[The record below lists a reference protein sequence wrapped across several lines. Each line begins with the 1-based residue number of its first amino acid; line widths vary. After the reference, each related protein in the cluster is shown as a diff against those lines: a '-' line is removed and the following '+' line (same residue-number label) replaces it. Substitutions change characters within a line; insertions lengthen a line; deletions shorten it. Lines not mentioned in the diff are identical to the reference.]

1 MFVLINAHHNNTVVM
16 SDECEYCS
24 VCRYNHSE
32 GRKHVYVK
40 SHQQKLST
48 LLNKFSEKV
57 QLAKRC
63 VLKPSVLEGELEPD
77 SQVWCYCCEKDV
89 PRHTT
94 TGDITVQWGGLIQHL
109 ASSGHHK
116 CTRRY
121 WWLHHADHEK
131 LQNFLIHRIE
141 LSRYTEVMKEEVKK
155 VEVRI
160 EAKQERAMMAGLV
173 RKQTLQQTAMSE
185 RKVMKRYTWH
195 ITSPAI
201 TSSSSSSSKAHGNV
215 HTGAT
220 PPWLMQ
226 DDCDKE
232 DDNDVKEPNCKRMCI
247 IGPSEEQFK
256 QHREHVIRS
265 KLNPNRVGA
274 NFYQEKLS
282 MAGDSWLPSFGG
294 VWNYGPRSKHKKV
307 QSKSSGHKNTN
318 SSVNGHVSASNH
330 VVKPYVRRR
339 PS

>member
-1 MFVLINAHHNNTVVM
+1 M

-40 SHQQKLST
+40 SHQKKLSVI
-48 LLNKFSEKV
+48 LNKFGEKV

-63 VLKPSVLEGELEPD
+63 VVKPSVLEGELEPD

-94 TGDITVQWGGLIQHL
+94 TGDITVQWGGLIRHL

-121 WWLHHADHEK
+121 WWLHYANHEK
-131 LQNFLIHRIE
+131 LQNFLIHRVE
-141 LSRYTEVMKEEVKK
+141 LSRYTELMKEEVKK
-155 VEVRI
+155 VEARI
-160 EAKQERAMMAGLV
+160 DAKQERAVMASLV
-173 RKQTLQQTAMSE
+173 REQTLQQTAMLE
-185 RKVMKRYTWH
+185 QKTIKCFTLH
-195 ITSPAI
+195 NASPAI
-201 TSSSSSSSKAHGNV
+201 TSSSSSKVHGNV

-220 PPWLMQ
+220 PPWLRQ
-226 DDCDKE
+226 DDDDDE
-232 DDNDVKEPNCKRMCI
+232 DSDVKEPDCKKMCV

-274 NFYQEKLS
+274 NFYKEKQNMS
-282 MAGDSWLPSFGG
+282 GDSWLPSFGG
-294 VWNYGPRSKHKKV
+294 VWNYGPRSKHKKI
-307 QSKSSGHKNTN
+307 QGKSSNGIYSPKN
-318 SSVNGHVSASNH
+318 SSSLVNGHISASNH
-330 VVKPYVRRR
+330 VVKPYVRKRVN
-339 PS
+339 

>member
-1 MFVLINAHHNNTVVM
+1 MM
-16 SDECEYCS
+16 SEDKCEYCS

-40 SHQQKLST
+40 SHQQKLSVI
-48 LLNKFSEKV
+48 LNKFSEKV

-63 VLKPSVLEGELEPD
+63 VLNPSVLEGELEPG
-77 SQVWCYCCEKDV
+77 SRVWCYCCDKDV

-94 TGDITVQWGGLIQHL
+94 TGNISVQWGGLIQHL

-141 LSRYTEVMKEEVKK
+141 LSRYTELMKTEVKK
-155 VEVRI
+155 VEARI
-160 EAKQERAMMAGLV
+160 EAKQERTMMAGLV
-173 RKQTLQQTAMSE
+173 RDQMLQQTAALE
-185 RKVMKRYTWH
+185 QQNMKSFTV
-195 ITSPAI
+195 TKPPPVSFNN
-201 TSSSSSSSKAHGNV
+201 SSKGKQNHGNI
-215 HTGAT
+215 HTGAI
-220 PPWLMQ
+220 PPWLRQ
-226 DDCDKE
+226 DDDDDDDDEEEDK
-232 DDNDVKEPNCKRMCI
+232 DIKEPSCKKMCS

-274 NFYQEKLS
+274 NFYKEKLN
-282 MAGDSWLPSFGG
+282 MAGDNWLPSFGG
-294 VWNYGPRSKHKKV
+294 VWNYGPRSKYKKI
-307 QSKSSGHKNTN
+307 QSKPSGRMYSAKNPSS
-318 SSVNGHVSASNH
+318 SSVNGHISASNH
-330 VVKPYVRRR
+330 VVKPYVRKRHA
-339 PS
+339 